1 MLGLLTNRWVL
12 GGLAGLVMLG
22 FSYWKGYTYGKEV
35 IQREWDAAKVVWE
48 RELYAAQREARQAE
62 RQMQEE
68 ADTLRKE
75 KQDAIQNLTRR
86 HADIVAGLRNRTER
100 PNPSPDGVS
109 SNSRPS
115 QSELGCTGAELHR
128 QDAEFLIG
136 EAARA
141 DEIRIELEACYTQ
154 YDKIRSLYNK

>member
-35 IQREWDAAKVVWE
+35 IQKDWDAAKVVWE
-48 RELYAAQREARQAE
+48 REIYVAQREARQTE

-75 KQDAIQNLTRR
+75 KQDAIQNLNRR
-86 HADIVAGLRNRTER
+86 HAAIVDSLRNRTNR
-100 PNPSPDGVS
+100 PQTNGVPGD
-109 SNSRPS
+109 SRPA
-115 QSELGCTGAELHR
+115 EGERGCTGAELHR

-141 DEIRIELEACYTQ
+141 DEIRIELEACYVQ